1 MVKLKGAGS
10 TGAPHSSCELSNVE
24 FDLQIH
30 KDETTAKIG
39 AMQDSV
45 MAVQNSV
52 TVLRAEILEE
62 IRLMRVES
70 RSDLAQHGSPQIS
83 FGSLPSSAATPIQ
96 GTTAQS
102 ASSTMATST
111 TAQSIDQATSA
122 MIRGSTVSA
131 QMSSQATI
139 NMNNLDTSG
148 VYGGGYSS
156 PGHQLHNQY
165 FQHTNFGSQPF
176 NYIAGPHLASFGDP
190 QQPSFG

>member
-111 TAQSIDQATSA
+111 TAQSIDQVKF
-122 MIRGSTVSA
+122 I
-131 QMSSQATI
+131 
-139 NMNNLDTSG
+139 
-148 VYGGGYSS
+148 
-156 PGHQLHNQY
+156 
-165 FQHTNFGSQPF
+165 
-176 NYIAGPHLASFGDP
+176 LA
-190 QQPSFG
+190 